1 MDNIEWDMRSPQ
13 EDEFA
18 LCAATGLSPCMGWAF
33 PRMRDHYD
41 RYLTF
46 RGVPASEIA
55 RWQAAFVRFL
65 KKLTWKYRCPLV
77 LKSPPHSCRI
87 GLLLQMF
94 PRARF
99 VHIHRDP
106 YDVFRSSRLM
116 FQVVFEMHR
125 VQRRRVDDLDDWIL
139 RQYREMYDAFF
150 EERGLIPE
158 GQFLVAVIGRFLG
171 RAFFEERGLIPEG
184 QFHEVGYEELE
195 KDPVGQVR
203 RIYEA
208 LNLPEFGPAEPGLRR

>member
-1 MDNIEWDMRSPQ
+1 M
-13 EDEFA
+13 
-18 LCAATGLSPCMGWAF
+18 
-33 PRMRDHYD
+33 
-41 RYLTF
+41 
-46 RGVPASEIA
+46 
-55 RWQAAFVRFL
+55 
-65 KKLTWKYRCPLV
+65 
-77 LKSPPHSCRI
+77 
-87 GLLLQMF
+87 
-94 PRARF
+94 
-99 VHIHRDP
+99 
-106 YDVFRSSRLM
+106 M

-203 RIYEA
+203 RVYEA
-208 LNLPEFGPAEPGLRR
+208 LNLPEFGPAEPGLRRYVGSIAGYQKNEFPDLPADLRSRIAASWRACFEEWGYPA